1 MDCGANKSAVWS
13 VVMSTM
19 RFDFWQN
26 SEGEP
31 VTNEADAQT
40 DFGG

>member
-1 MDCGANKSAVWS
+1 
-13 VVMSTM
+13 MSTM

-26 SEGEP
+26 SEGDP
-31 VTNEADAQT
+31 VTDKDNAET

>member
-1 MDCGANKSAVWS
+1 
-13 VVMSTM
+13 MSTM

-26 SEGEP
+26 SEGDP
-31 VTNEADAQT
+31 VTDKDTAET